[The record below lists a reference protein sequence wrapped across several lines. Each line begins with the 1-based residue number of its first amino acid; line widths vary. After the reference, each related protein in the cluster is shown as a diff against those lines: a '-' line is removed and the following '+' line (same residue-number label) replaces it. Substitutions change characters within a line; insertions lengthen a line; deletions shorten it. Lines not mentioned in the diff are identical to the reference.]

1 MPSPRRFPRPA
12 TEEAGEAFASTA
24 EAWLW
29 AAKHVLMRAEGAKA
43 QGISGSVA
51 RPCEPGDVVLAA
63 RRQHRAGWL
72 GKRELRVLWH
82 YGTLGREP
90 WDDSPFERE
99 DWRAWSNALARLEP
113 PLIRRGIVV
122 PPHPGRF
129 GHVR

>member
-12 TEEAGEAFASTA
+12 AEVTGEAFATAA

-29 AAKHVLMRAEGAKA
+29 AAKHALLAADGAKPE
-43 QGISGSVA
+43 GHLGSVA

-63 RRQHRAGWL
+63 RRLHKAGWL
-72 GKRELRVLWH
+72 GKRELRALWH

-90 WDDSPFERE
+90 WADSPFERE
-99 DWRAWSNALARLEP
+99 DWRVWSNAVSRLEA

-129 GHVR
+129 GHAR